1 MTRTALSVIEES
13 GSILT
18 STTFETLVIAALPA
32 LPALPDS
39 SVIHRIDGLASYERC
54 LDIALTLYGQ
64 DLWLCSGEGVVDRN
78 ADRTSR
84 R

>member
-18 STTFETLVIAALPA
+18 STTFETLVIAA

-64 DLWLCSGEGVVDRN
+64 DLWLCSGEGVVKKN